1 MTFGAFTSERNVNTF
16 WSQIISRLK
25 SVVLDAQFFGGRM
38 ISSIFYEWAGR
49 ALECVCFIGNPFSV
63 YFSTRCTAFTA
74 AGASESRPCA
84 STRIKIDGLRLVGGN
99 QDSLT
104 CPGTP
109 TTTHASTTRTDSK
122 LMYTLGGIAPIHLK
136 PELTIAG
143 SRRSGSA
150 WGGARRN

>member
-1 MTFGAFTSERNVNTF
+1 MNGLAEH
-16 WSQIISRLK
+16 
-25 SVVLDAQFFGGRM
+25 
-38 ISSIFYEWAGR
+38 SS
-49 ALECVCFIGNPFSV
+49 VCFIGNPFSV

-74 AGASESRPCA
+74 AGASRPCA
-84 STRIKIDGLRLVGGN
+84 STRIKPEIDGLRLVGGN
-99 QDSLT
+99 PDSLT

-109 TTTHASTTRTDSK
+109 TTTHASTTDRK

-150 WGGARRN
+150 GRGRVVINLT

>member
-1 MTFGAFTSERNVNTF
+1 MNGLAEH
-16 WSQIISRLK
+16 
-25 SVVLDAQFFGGRM
+25 
-38 ISSIFYEWAGR
+38 SS
-49 ALECVCFIGNPFSV
+49 VCFIGNPFSV

-74 AGASESRPCA
+74 AGASRPCA
-84 STRIKIDGLRLVGGN
+84 STQPGIKIDGLRLVGGN
-99 QDSLT
+99 PDSLT

-109 TTTHASTTRTDSK
+109 TTTHASTTDRK

>member
-1 MTFGAFTSERNVNTF
+1 MN
-16 WSQIISRLK
+16 RL
-25 SVVLDAQFFGGRM
+25 AEH
-38 ISSIFYEWAGR
+38 SS
-49 ALECVCFIGNPFSV
+49 VCFIGNPFSV

-84 STRIKIDGLRLVGGN
+84 STRIKPEIDGLRLFGGN
-99 QDSLT
+99 PDSPT

-150 WGGARRN
+150 GGGRVVINLT

>member
-1 MTFGAFTSERNVNTF
+1 MNGLAEH
-16 WSQIISRLK
+16 
-25 SVVLDAQFFGGRM
+25 
-38 ISSIFYEWAGR
+38 SS
-49 ALECVCFIGNPFSV
+49 VCFIGNPFSV

-74 AGASESRPCA
+74 AGASRPCA

-99 QDSLT
+99 PDSLT

-150 WGGARRN
+150 GRGRVVINLT

>member
-1 MTFGAFTSERNVNTF
+1 MNGLAEH
-16 WSQIISRLK
+16 
-25 SVVLDAQFFGGRM
+25 
-38 ISSIFYEWAGR
+38 SS
-49 ALECVCFIGNPFSV
+49 VCFIGNPFSV
-63 YFSTRCTAFTA
+63 YFSTRCTTFTA

-84 STRIKIDGLRLVGGN
+84 STRIKPEIDGPGLRLVGGN
-99 QDSLT
+99 PDSPT

-150 WGGARRN
+150 GRGRVVINLT